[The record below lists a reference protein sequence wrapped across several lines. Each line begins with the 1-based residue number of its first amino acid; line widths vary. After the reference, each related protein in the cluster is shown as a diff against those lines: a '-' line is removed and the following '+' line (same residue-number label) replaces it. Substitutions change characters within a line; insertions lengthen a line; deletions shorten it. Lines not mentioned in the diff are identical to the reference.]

1 MYSIIANNDNIVFG
15 VNTYLSDTVA
25 ELKTIR
31 RAVAGSKAY
40 VVEDGKT
47 YILTN
52 NGEWKEF
59 YSALKKY
66 VDDKLA
72 GIDTETIKE
81 LQELLEKIESGQ
93 VEQLIAQEVKTQINS
108 PEIKLEFIKS
118 VKEDPDIVT
127 KQMLGEVL
135 EEYLTEEEISQSI
148 FNGGNASSI

>member
-52 NGEWKEF
+52 SGEWKEF

-93 VEQLIAQEVKTQINS
+93 
-108 PEIKLEFIKS
+108 LE
-118 VKEDPDIVT
+118 
-127 KQMLGEVL
+127 
-135 EEYLTEEEISQSI
+135 
-148 FNGGNASSI
+148 